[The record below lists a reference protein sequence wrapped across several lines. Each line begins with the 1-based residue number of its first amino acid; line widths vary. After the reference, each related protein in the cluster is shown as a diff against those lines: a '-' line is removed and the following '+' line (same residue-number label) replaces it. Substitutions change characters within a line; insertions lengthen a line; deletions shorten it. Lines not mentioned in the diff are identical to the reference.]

1 MRLTFITNLYP
12 PYIVGGNEMLCHDV
26 VTALRARGHQV
37 SVVCGRGRALPDD
50 VDGVL
55 PLDLDRKEETFLGG
69 RAPGLLESFRLHV
82 FDPATWRAVRAA
94 LRRLRPDV
102 VVVWNLY
109 MASAA
114 PLVAVRAAG
123 LPAVTHVCD
132 KWLDVS
138 LRDAGPVLRLSPRAA
153 RAVGSAQRAIL
164 PWLRRAARPSR
175 IVAISAFIKS
185 FYERSGHPAADIDV
199 IHLGVPLDEPT
210 EQERRGRSG
219 PLRLLYVGGL
229 WEGKGPQ
236 TAVRALGILKRA
248 GHAGLRLDVCGTGTP
263 GFVAWLRGVIAEEDV
278 GEEVRLRG
286 FVDRAVVRALC
297 LSHDV
302 LLFPSQWD
310 EPFAAVPV
318 EAMSAGMAIVAT
330 TAGGTPEAVTDGET
344 GLLVPPA
351 DPAAMAD
358 AIRRLI
364 ESPGLRQD
372 LGARAAAVAR
382 ERFGFDRYIDRLE
395 AAYRSLLPGE
405 SSRSHP
411 SRP

>member
-26 VTALRARGHQV
+26 VVALRRRGHEV
-37 SVVCGRGRALPDD
+37 SVVCGRGRALPPD

-69 RAPGLLESFRLHV
+69 RALGTVESFRLHV
-82 FDPATWRAVRAA
+82 FDPATYRAARAA
-94 LRRLRPDV
+94 LRRLRPDLV
-102 VVVWNLY
+102 VIWNLS

-114 PLVAVRAAG
+114 PLVAVRAAR
-123 LPAVTHVCD
+123 LPSVTHVCD

-138 LRDAGPVLRLSPRAA
+138 LGDAGPVLRLSPRAT
-153 RAVGSAQRAIL
+153 RAVRAAQRAL
-164 PWLRRAARPSR
+164 RPWLRRAARPSR
-175 IVAISAFIKS
+175 LVAISAFIKR
-185 FYERSGHPAADIDV
+185 FYESRGHAAADIDV
-199 IHLGVPLDEPT
+199 IHLGVPLDALT
-210 EQERRGRSG
+210 GGERLGRSG

-248 GHAGLRLDVCGTGTP
+248 GHADLRLDVCGTGTP
-263 GFVAWLRGVIAEEDV
+263 GFVEWLRGIVAEEDV
-278 GEEVRLRG
+278 TEQVCLRG
-286 FVDRAVVRALC
+286 FLERSVVRALC

-302 LLFPSQWD
+302 LLFPSEWD

-351 DPAAMAD
+351 DAEAMAG

-364 ESPGLRQD
+364 ESPTLRHD
-372 LGARAAAVAR
+372 VGARAAAVAR
-382 ERFGFDRYIDRLE
+382 ERFAFERYIDRLE
-395 AAYRSLLPGE
+395 TCYRGLLPAG
-405 SSRSHP
+405 SA
-411 SRP
+411 RP

>member
-26 VTALRARGHQV
+26 VTALRRRGHEV
-37 SVVCGRGRALPDD
+37 SVVCGRGRLLPPE

-55 PLDLDRKEETFLGG
+55 PLDLDLKEETFLGG
-69 RAPGLLESFRLHV
+69 RALGVVESFRLHV
-82 FDPATWRAVRAA
+82 FDPATDRAVRGA

-102 VVVWNLY
+102 AVIWNLS

-114 PLVAVRAAG
+114 PLVAVRAARV
-123 LPAVTHVCD
+123 PSVTHVCD

-138 LRDAGPVLRLSPRAA
+138 LRDAGPVLRLSPLAK
-153 RAVGSAQRAIL
+153 RAVRAAQRALL
-164 PWLRRAARPSR
+164 PWLRRAARPSK
-175 IVAISAFIKS
+175 IVAISAFIKG
-185 FYERSGHPAADIDV
+185 FYVGAGHPAADVDV

-210 EQERRGRSG
+210 GHERLDRRG

-236 TAVRALGILKRA
+236 TAVRALGMLKRA
-248 GHAGLRLDVCGTGTP
+248 GHADLRLDVCGTGTP
-263 GFVAWLRGVIAEEDV
+263 GFVDWLRGIIADEGVTDQV
-278 GEEVRLRG
+278 CLRG
-286 FVDRAVVRALC
+286 FVERSVVRALC

-310 EPFAAVPV
+310 EPFAAVPI

-330 TAGGTPEAVTDGET
+330 TAGGTPEALTDGET

-351 DPAAMAD
+351 DAAAMAD

-364 ESPGLRQD
+364 ENPSLRLD

-395 AAYRSLLPGE
+395 ACYRGLLSAEGAGSNP
-405 SSRSHP
+405 
-411 SRP
+411 